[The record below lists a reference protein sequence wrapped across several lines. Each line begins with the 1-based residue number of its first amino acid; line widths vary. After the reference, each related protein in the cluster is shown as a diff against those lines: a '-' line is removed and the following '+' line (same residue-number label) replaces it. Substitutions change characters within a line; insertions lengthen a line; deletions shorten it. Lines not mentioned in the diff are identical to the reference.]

1 MEGGPLS
8 HTPAIS
14 SGVDLRLDLGF
25 KTKGLSLL
33 DDRFAYTAR
42 ENERIARVS
51 DGGNDMIVQ
60 LVTAMP
66 C

>member
-1 MEGGPLS
+1 MEGGLLS

-42 ENERIARVS
+42 EMSASLEYQTEA
-51 DGGNDMIVQ
+51 
-60 LVTAMP
+60 TT
-66 C
+66 